1 MSVSPAVQALASS
14 LLFRDLPVE
23 SLARLST
30 PARRHTYRHGEVI
43 FHQGDPG
50 DTAHI
55 VQTGRVKIVA
65 DADSGDEALLTVLGP
80 GDWFG
85 ELALIDGEPRSARV
99 EALDPVETLSLRRQD
114 FLQFLGENPQV
125 MEPLLRALAGTIR
138 RLTETVGDLTS
149 LDLEGRLAKRL
160 LQLAEDYGRP
170 VTGGTEIE
178 LTLTQEELAAM
189 VGATRASV
197 NKVLGSYQDRGVIER
212 RGHHIAILDAA
223 RLRGRIV

>member
-1 MSVSPAVQALASS
+1 MSLSPAVQALAGS
-14 LLFRDLPVE
+14 LLFRDIPIG
-23 SLARLST
+23 SLEPLADL
-30 PARRHTYRHGEVI
+30 ARRHRYRRGEVI

-55 VQTGRVKIVA
+55 VLSGRVKIVA
-65 DADSGDEALLTVLGP
+65 DAESGDEALLTVLGP

-99 EALDPVETLSLRRQD
+99 ETLEPAETLSLARPDLLR
-114 FLQFLGENPQV
+114 FLGDHPQA
-125 MEPLLRALAGTIR
+125 MDPLLRALAGTIR

-160 LQLAEDYGRP
+160 LQLAEDYGQP
-170 VTGGTEIE
+170 ADVGTEIE
-178 LTLTQEELAAM
+178 LPLTQDELAAM

-197 NKVLGSYQDRGVIER
+197 NKVLGWYQDRGAIER
-212 RGHHIAILDAA
+212 RGRVIAILDAS
-223 RLRGRIV
+223 RLRRRIV